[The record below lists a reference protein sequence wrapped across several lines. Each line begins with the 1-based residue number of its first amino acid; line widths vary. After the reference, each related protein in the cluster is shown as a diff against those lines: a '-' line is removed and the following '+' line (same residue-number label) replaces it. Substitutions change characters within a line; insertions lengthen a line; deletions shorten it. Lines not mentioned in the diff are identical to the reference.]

1 MPYCE
6 TSKDPEVLR
15 KPSVTC
21 ITKDS
26 VEPALA
32 LLKIIQPELQR
43 RATNSQCDPN
53 FKTAPHMLEQTILEY
68 THNIRPDIVSN
79 FNETFKP
86 LKPHGRKKSMNMFR
100 RIFWAY
106 PTPRECQNG
115 FVYPKTRCCFQLL
128 YFF

>member
-26 VEPALA
+26 VDAALA

-43 RATNSQCDPN
+43 RATNSKCDPN

-79 FNETFKP
+79 FNETYES
-86 LKPHGRKKSMNMFR
+86 LGPHRRKVSDFITDEVWWEFFRCEKGRM
-100 RIFWAY
+100 I
-106 PTPRECQNG
+106 
-115 FVYPKTRCCFQLL
+115 
-128 YFF
+128 